1 MDQILQFFPVMGIS
15 NKLQGSISNAR
26 GTFEPKT
33 PTGSNLEPQNF
44 GQKRDMG
51 GQKIGENFFPAIFVD
66 RPIKPLGKIF
76 RTQKTD

>member
-44 GQKRDMG
+44 GQKRDLVV
-51 GQKIGENFFPAIFVD
+51 KKSA
-66 RPIKPLGKIF
+66 KIF
-76 RTQKTD
+76 FGHFR